1 MTHGH
6 SEALGLSKSM
16 GTYLHLANGCG
27 QTWLIHLKHGQYHHS
42 KGQLVVNWIQIRGH
56 LTIIYQRW
64 AFFIARRDPLLIDIV
79 YRSVYES
86 SMPLDYWKADFSH
99 FSSFISKF
107 ILIRGICG
115 PSCGSD
121 AVWSSTT
128 LSCESRQG
136 TSIQSGERSYT
147 MPGMQGRGMHTIAG
161 KRPIL
166 GVIRM
171 RRRLSYNALVT
182 ASWRMDRNFGI
193 ESWRGYLT
201 AQQVGPYIVSK

>member
-6 SEALGLSKSM
+6 SEALGLSKS
-16 GTYLHLANGCG
+16 TSAYLHLANGCG
-27 QTWLIHLKHGQYHHS
+27 QTWPIHPKHGQYHHS

-56 LTIIYQRW
+56 LTIIYWRW
-64 AFFIARRDPLLIDIV
+64 AFFIAWRDPLLIDVV

-99 FSSFISKF
+99 CSSFVSKF

-121 AVWSSTT
+121 AVSSSTT
-128 LSCESRQG
+128 LSCELRQG
-136 TSIQSGERSYT
+136 TSIQSGERSCT
-147 MPGMQGRGMHTIAG
+147 MPGMQGRGMHTVTG

-166 GVIRM
+166 GVMGM
-171 RRRLSYNALVT
+171 RTRLSYNALVT
-182 ASWRMDRNFGI
+182 ASWRMDRNFDI

-201 AQQVGPYIVSK
+201 AQQVGLYIVSK